1 MERGLIMLVHAI
13 LISILLYII
22 MIYGFQQKSAMAED
36 RSIFIGA
43 IILIYMV
50 LFGHGLPGK
59 INKNISG

>member
-13 LISILLYII
+13 LISILLYFV
-22 MIYGFQQKSAMAED
+22 MIYGLQQKTEIAED
-36 RSIFIGA
+36 RSVFIGA
-43 IILIYMV
+43 VILIYMV